1 MKLQRSASNLSRCI
15 LSRSTLLIALT
26 LLLNACATEEQTE
39 LKDWMKRQ
47 RSATPTTIAP
57 IAAPIAFIPSPYGQS
72 AGVDPFDEQKLKNI
86 LAKLKN
92 TTNPSAAQP
101 DVSRKR
107 EPLEAF
113 PLDNIKMTGFVL
125 KQGKPSALVS
135 VSGTLYSVAVGQY
148 IGQDFGKITAVSEQ
162 EISIKEVV
170 QDASGVWAERSS
182 KLPLT
187 VASKEIK
194 K

>member
-1 MKLQRSASNLSRCI
+1 MMLLRCPTLHRCTLMLASA
-15 LSRSTLLIALT
+15 

-39 LKDWMKRQ
+39 LKDWMKQQ

-57 IAAPIAFIPSPYGQS
+57 VVAPIAFIPSPYGQS
-72 AGVDPFDEQKLKNI
+72 AGTDPFDEQKLKNV
-86 LAKLKN
+86 LAKLKGAA
-92 TTNPSAAQP
+92 NPGVAQP

-107 EPLEAF
+107 EPLEGF
-113 PLDNIKMTGFVL
+113 PLDNIKMMGFVF

-135 VSGTLYSVAVGQY
+135 ASGTLYSVAAGQY
-148 IGQDFGKITAVSEQ
+148 IGQDFGKVTAVNEQ
-162 EISIKEVV
+162 EIIIKEVV

>member
-1 MKLQRSASNLSRCI
+1 MMRQPLALH
-15 LSRSTLLIALT
+15 RSTLLLASA
-26 LLLNACATEEQTE
+26 LLLSACVTEEQAE
-39 LKDWMKRQ
+39 LKDWMKQQ
-47 RSATPTTIAP
+47 RSTTPTTIAA
-57 IAAPIAFIPSPYGQS
+57 IAAPNTFIPSPYGQS
-72 AGVDPFDEQKLKNI
+72 AGVDPFDEQKLKNV
-86 LAKLKN
+86 LAKLKGAV
-92 TTNPSAAQP
+92 NPGAAQP

-107 EPLEAF
+107 EPLEGF
-113 PLDNIKMTGFVL
+113 PLDNIKMMGFVL

-148 IGQDFGKITAVSEQ
+148 IGHDFGKVTAVNEQ